1 MNRFAAIAALGM
13 LASSAFAAPIDETL
27 TFSLSGFVDISGG
40 SAPAPDPLITGS
52 ITVHYDP
59 ALTYDSDT
67 TDIKVNYL
75 TGVTVDSP
83 LGFTYGGGFLEF
95 GGTANDSDLVF
106 SNTNDLV
113 VAFNVTD
120 PAHPFFPSCATPG
133 YTCGVY
139 TGSSAVDA
147 AGYTVADSATG
158 WFYGAKKSTVTPTSP
173 VPEPAPVAMFAMG
186 LAALAAARRA
196 RRD

>member
-1 MNRFAAIAALGM
+1 MNRFAAIAVLGM
-13 LASSAFAAPIDETL
+13 LASPVFAAPITETI

-40 SAPAPDPLITGS
+40 SAPPPDALINGS
-52 ITVHYDP
+52 ITLHYDP
-59 ALTYDSDT
+59 ALSYDNDT
-67 TDIKVNYL
+67 TDITVNYL

-95 GGTANDSDLVF
+95 GGTQNDSDIVGSF
-106 SNTNDLV
+106 TNDLV

-120 PAHPFFPSCATPG
+120 PSNPMFIPCSTPG

-139 TGSSAVDA
+139 TGSSAVEA
-147 AGYTVADSATG
+147 AGYTVADSSTG
-158 WFYGAKKSTVTPTSP
+158 WFYGAKTSTVSPTSP

-186 LAALAAARRA
+186 LAGLAVARRM
-196 RRD
+196 RHD

>member
-1 MNRFAAIAALGM
+1 MNKFAAIAALGM

-40 SAPAPDPLITGS
+40 SAPAPDALVTGS

-59 ALTYDSDT
+59 ALTYDNDT
-67 TDIKVNYL
+67 TDITVNYL
-75 TGVTVDSP
+75 NGVTVDSP
-83 LGFTYGGGFLEF
+83 LGFTYGGGYLEF
-95 GGTANDSDLVF
+95 GGTANDSDLVYGF
-106 SNTNDLV
+106 TNDIV

-120 PAHPFFPSCATPG
+120 PANPFFPSCATPG
-133 YTCGVY
+133 YTCGIY

-147 AGYTVADSATG
+147 AGYTVAGSGTG
-158 WFYGAKKSTVTPTSP
+158 WFYGAKESTVTPTSP
-173 VPEPAPVAMFAMG
+173 VPEPAPIVMLGLGLGVIG
-186 LAALAAARRA
+186 LARRV